1 MNKNRWKLN
10 YEECHEKTWSWNKTQ
25 DYSFI
30 FICYG
35 YISQTSYHKF
45 TIQNGVLLW
54 RHLQQDHMPH
64 ITSYYHNAFPYLQS
78 CRWCFIRQVFN
89 INVHIQHFFNNLLEF
104 GSLYSSQIL
113 LHLIEWKN
121 DITDIVMVPLI
132 L

>member
-1 MNKNRWKLN
+1 MKNVMKKHGLEIKHEIIPLFSSVMNILV
-10 YEECHEKTWSWNKTQ
+10 
-25 DYSFI
+25 
-30 FICYG
+30 

-104 GSLYSSQIL
+104 DSLYSSQIL

>member
-1 MNKNRWKLN
+1 MKNVMKKHGLEIKHKIIPLFSSVMNILV
-10 YEECHEKTWSWNKTQ
+10 
-25 DYSFI
+25 
-30 FICYG
+30 